1 MHSIVSNLLKFYIFL
16 IILHETKKI
25 YKKAS
30 DINLNINWSI
40 NFGLIG
46 KDHAVKNKIKIYTHI
61 YTFKCSL
68 YTCTYD
74 FESYSYI
81 LLVCVSLYVGPC
93 VNTTYHN
100 LINYTCICKIDMN

>member
-1 MHSIVSNLLKFYIFL
+1 MKQ
-16 IILHETKKI
+16 KKI

-46 KDHAVKNKIKIYTHI
+46 KDHAVKNEIKIYTHI
-61 YTFKCSL
+61 YTYKCSL

-74 FESYSYI
+74 FVLRVTSIY
-81 LLVCVSLYVGPC
+81 C
-93 VNTTYHN
+93 
-100 LINYTCICKIDMN
+100 

>member
-46 KDHAVKNKIKIYTHI
+46 KDHAVKNEIKIYTHI
-61 YTFKCSL
+61 
-68 YTCTYD
+68 
-74 FESYSYI
+74 
-81 LLVCVSLYVGPC
+81 
-93 VNTTYHN
+93 
-100 LINYTCICKIDMN
+100 